1 MLYQTWLLPN
11 GSLSDM
17 GTIHGCLLI
26 DDPCQTHIVFYN
38 PGSNNRLPQMLTKN
52 IAAKCSPRI
61 LLQCSPPILLS
72 NAHQKYCCPCSPQ
85 ILLPNAHQ
93 KYCCQMLTKNIA
105 TMLTTNIANTFIIK
119 LKL

>member
-1 MLYQTWLLPN
+1 
-11 GSLSDM
+11 
-17 GTIHGCLLI
+17 
-26 DDPCQTHIVFYN
+26 
-38 PGSNNRLPQMLTKN
+38 MLTKN
-52 IAAKCSPRI
+52 IATMLTTNIANTFIIK
-61 LLQCSPPILLS
+61 LKL
-72 NAHQKYCCPCSPQ
+72 CSPQ